1 MQQCNVIGF
10 ADKLNCCTNQLC
22 QYLLLLVVASELKK
36 TFTFPIGGTY
46 RYIRYIYETSME
58 DSNESNSLPND
69 PESIFNSILED
80 EFENNFEDPY
90 QEYSLGVITGEGLLL
105 VTWKL

>member
-1 MQQCNVIGF
+1 M
-10 ADKLNCCTNQLC
+10 
-22 QYLLLLVVASELKK
+22 VAS
-36 TFTFPIGGTY
+36 
-46 RYIRYIYETSME
+46 S
-58 DSNESNSLPND
+58 ESNSLPND